1 MFGYD
6 EQSTFYLRSTAS
18 ALLSLQCSDLHTLD
32 RFIGRTSHVRELHT
46 QFGSL
51 KSYEKGRVEPID
63 DDVKHYA
70 FSNCFE
76 IASKSKPYEKVVF
89 GQNQIYV
96 LETLRAEGDSPWYT
110 CAHDEFALS
119 MDGDVEIHL
128 IQLDVSQT
136 VKDENKNGA
145 VLVQGQPHGAKMG
158 WMKIKRGHQALL
170 PKNTAYQFKSA
181 QPAVL
186 ILQTCKGDL
195 SVEKWADICQ
205 TA

>member
-1 MFGYD
+1 MTVNY
-6 EQSTFYLRSTAS
+6 
-18 ALLSLQCSDLHTLD
+18 HT
-32 RFIGRTSHVRELHT
+32 H
-46 QFGSL
+46 FGSL
-51 KSYEKGRVEPID
+51 KSYEKGRVQPID

-76 IASKSKPYEKVVF
+76 IANKSKPYEKVVF

-96 LETLRAEGDSPWYT
+96 LETLRAEGTSPWYT

-128 IQLDVSQT
+128 IKLESSQT

-145 VLVQGQPHGAKMG
+145 VLVQGEPKGIKMG

-170 PKNTAYQFKSA
+170 PKNTAYQFKST
-181 QPAVL
+181 QPGVL